1 MSFRKVN
8 KLKVMTVVGTRPEV
22 IKLSQVMKEL
32 DRHVDHIIVHTGQNY
47 DYELNELFFEQLDI
61 RKPDIFLE
69 AVKGTPSET
78 IGDIIAKV
86 DKVYDKIQPD
96 ALLIYGDTNSCLS
109 VIPAKKRKIP
119 IFHMEAG
126 NRCFDQRVPEEV
138 NRKIVDHLSDINLP
152 LSEQA
157 RDYLIAEGIRPETVI
172 KTGSPM
178 AEVLNANMEKIKSSD
193 ILEREELILKGY
205 IVMSIHREENVDS
218 PKNFSDFLESIDE
231 LTKKYKLPIIIS
243 THPRTRKKLEDINY
257 QNENPLIRFSKPYGF
272 HEYNNLQMNAFCVIS
287 DSGTIAEEGS
297 ILNLPAVTIR
307 QAHERPEGM
316 DETTVIMSG
325 LNKARVIDAVEVATV
340 HNSQDIRVIK
350 PVKDYEADNVSK
362 KILRIILSYVDYVN
376 RTVWY
381 KEV

>member
-1 MSFRKVN
+1 MK
-8 KLKVMTVVGTRPEV
+8 KITVMTIVGTRPEI
-22 IKLSQVMKEL
+22 IKLSEVMKEL
-32 DRHVDHIIVHTGQNY
+32 DKHTNHIIVHTGQNY
-47 DYELNELFFEQLDI
+47 DYELNELFFEQLNV
-61 RKPDIFLE
+61 RNPDYFLE
-69 AVKGTPSET
+69 AVKGSPSET
-78 IGDIIAKV
+78 IGDIIAKS
-86 DKVYDKIQPD
+86 DKILSKIKPD
-96 ALLIYGDTNSCLS
+96 AILVYGDTNSCLS

-157 RDYLIAEGIRPETVI
+157 RDYLISEGIKPETVI

-178 AEVLNANMEKIKSSD
+178 KEVLNANMTKIISSD
-193 ILEREELILKGY
+193 ILKKENLVAKGY

-218 PKNFSDFLESIDE
+218 PKNFKNLLDSIE
-231 LTKKYKLPIIIS
+231 ALTIKYKFPIIIS
-243 THPRTRKKLEDINY
+243 THPRTKKKLADIGY
-257 QNENPLIRFSKPYGF
+257 ESKNPLIRFSKPYGF

-325 LNKARVIDAVEVATV
+325 LNKNRVLEAVSVAVSHNNEKKRVINE
-340 HNSQDIRVIK
+340 
-350 PVKDYEADNVSK
+350 VKDYTTSNVSK
-362 KILRIILSYVDYVN
+362 KVLRIILSYTDYIN
-376 RTVWY
+376 RTVWH
-381 KEV
+381 KEI

>member
-1 MSFRKVN
+1 MN
-8 KLKVMTVVGTRPEV
+8 KITVMTIVGTRPEI
-22 IKLSQVMKEL
+22 IKLSEVMKEL
-32 DRHVDHIIVHTGQNY
+32 DKHTNHIIVHTGQNY
-47 DYELNELFFEQLDI
+47 DYELNELFFEQLNV
-61 RKPDIFLE
+61 RTPNYFLE
-69 AVKGTPSET
+69 AIKGSPSET
-78 IGDIIAKV
+78 IGDIIAKT
-86 DKVYDKIQPD
+86 DKILVKIKPD
-96 ALLIYGDTNSCLS
+96 ALLVYGDTNSCLS

-157 RDYLIAEGIRPETVI
+157 RDYLIAEGLKPETVI

-178 AEVLNANMEKIKSSD
+178 TEVLSANMDKILSSD
-193 ILEREELILKGY
+193 ILIKEGLDVKGY

-218 PKNFSDFLESIDE
+218 PKNFKDLLDSIE
-231 LTKKYKLPIIIS
+231 ALTVKYKMPIIIS
-243 THPRTRKKLEDINY
+243 THPRTRNKLVEIGYENK
-257 QNENPLIRFSKPYGF
+257 NPLIRFSKPYGF

-287 DSGTIAEEGS
+287 DSGTIAEEAS

-325 LNKARVIDAVEVATV
+325 LNKNRVLEAVSVAVSHNNENKRVINEV
-340 HNSQDIRVIK
+340 R
-350 PVKDYEADNVSK
+350 DYTSTNVSK
-362 KILRIILSYVDYVN
+362 KILRIILSYTDYIN
-376 RTVWY
+376 RTVWH
-381 KEV
+381 KEI

>member
-1 MSFRKVN
+1 M
-8 KLKVMTVVGTRPEV
+8 KVMTIVGTRPEI

-32 DRHVDHIIVHTGQNY
+32 DLFTEHIIVHTGQNY
-47 DYELNELFFEQLDI
+47 DYELNELFFEQLGV
-61 RKPDIFLE
+61 RTPDYFLN

-78 IGDIIAKV
+78 IGDIIAKA
-86 DKVYDKIQPD
+86 DKLFAEVEPE

-126 NRCFDQRVPEEV
+126 NRCFDQRVPEEI

-152 LSEQA
+152 LSEHA
-157 RDYLIAEGIRPETVI
+157 RDYLIAEGIRPETII

-178 AEVLNANMEKIKSSD
+178 TEVLKVNMEKILQSN
-193 ILEREELILKGY
+193 ILKKENLEAKKY
-205 IVMSIHREENVDS
+205 ILMSIHREENVDS
-218 PKNFSDFLESIDE
+218 PKNFTNLLESIE
-231 LTKKYKLPIIIS
+231 ALTQKYQLPIIVS
-243 THPRTRKKLEDINY
+243 THPRTRKKLEEIGYENT
-257 QNENPLIRFSKPYGF
+257 NPLVRFSKPYGF
-272 HEYNNLQMNAFCVIS
+272 HEYNNLQLNAFCVIS

-325 LNKARVIDAVEVATV
+325 LNKVRVLEAVHVATQ
-340 HNSQDIRVIK
+340 HHSKENRLIK
-350 PVKDYEADNVSK
+350 PVADYETDNVSK
-362 KILRIILSYVDYVN
+362 KILRIILSYTDYVN
-376 RTVWY
+376 RTVWH
-381 KEV
+381 KEK